1 MDTIEPVP
9 VIIIEGILI
18 FYFPEIRVKKN
29 IEFVYVRINF
39 VFSLEFIS
47 NEIIC

>member
-18 FYFPEIRVKKN
+18 FYFPEIRVKKHRVCLCSN
-29 IEFVYVRINF
+29 KFY
-39 VFSLEFIS
+39 FSLEFIS